1 MDLSISGDQLA
12 GNWELKQWHSSH
24 LPATGPV
31 ARMVMLLLLQERIKS
46 LVTNYWHG
54 SIQNYQ
60 LNVDNIRKEIVVTVA
75 LG

>member
-1 MDLSISGDQLA
+1 MA
-12 GNWELKQWHSSH
+12 VA

-31 ARMVMLLLLQERIKS
+31 ARMVMLLLLQERIES

-60 LNVDNIRKEIVVTVA
+60 LDVDNIREEIVVTVA